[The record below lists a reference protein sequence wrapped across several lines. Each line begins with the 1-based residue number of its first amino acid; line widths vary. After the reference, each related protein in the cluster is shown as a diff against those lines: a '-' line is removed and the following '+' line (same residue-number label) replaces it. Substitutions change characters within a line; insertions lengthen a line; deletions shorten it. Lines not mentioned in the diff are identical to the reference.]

1 MSRCH
6 PISLWVKVLTLTCYM
21 ISSLPLC
28 PQILPFS
35 LPLPTSLLQ
44 PHSLLTV
51 WQHQSHLTS
60 ELLPSTWIFF
70 PQRATWFIPYL
81 LSYCSNVG
89 FSVRSSLTTP
99 YKKALVHPQS
109 QILQGNIFQKVF
121 PNFSFSSS
129 TSKWKIFSS
138 FQVPLPYFPCDLL
151 VLPCITFTGAFLFP
165 LYPGLLKVNQPL
177 SQTVLKLL
185 CCHAY
190 LFTWWKPKPL
200 LSLGLLVPAR
210 ILLSPAC
217 EKLFI
222 DPQAKQIT
230 PIRLFL

>member
-1 MSRCH
+1 MFRCH
-6 PISLWVKVLTLTCYM
+6 PISFWVKVLTLTCYM

-60 ELLPSTWIFF
+60 ELLPSTWVFF

-129 TSKWKIFSS
+129 TSKWKNFSS
-138 FQVPLPYFPCDLL
+138 FQVPLSYFPCDLL
-151 VLPCITFTGAFLFP
+151 VLPCITFIGAFLFP
-165 LYPGLLKVNQPL
+165 LYPGLLKGRNCVFFL
-177 SQTVLKLL
+177 SVFSK
-185 CCHAY
+185 HNWHSKY
-190 LFTWWKPKPL
+190 LRFMVKSVKNL
-200 LSLGLLVPAR
+200 
-210 ILLSPAC
+210 
-217 EKLFI
+217 
-222 DPQAKQIT
+222 
-230 PIRLFL
+230 

>member
-1 MSRCH
+1 
-6 PISLWVKVLTLTCYM
+6 M
-21 ISSLPLC
+21 IPSLPLY

-60 ELLPSTWIFF
+60 ELLPSTWVFF

-121 PNFSFSSS
+121 PNFSFPHLPQSGKFFLPSKSLYLTFLVIYWFYLVLQLLGPYSSHYTLGSWREGTVSSS
-129 TSKWKIFSS
+129 
-138 FQVPLPYFPCDLL
+138 
-151 VLPCITFTGAFLFP
+151 FLFS
-165 LYPGLLKVNQPL
+165 LSTIGTVN
-177 SQTVLKLL
+177 T
-185 CCHAY
+185 
-190 LFTWWKPKPL
+190 
-200 LSLGLLVPAR
+200 
-210 ILLSPAC
+210 
-217 EKLFI
+217 
-222 DPQAKQIT
+222 
-230 PIRLFL
+230 